1 MVSAPLTWT
10 NGAYA
15 QVFVCPVLLWVT
27 GAISGLD
34 GRTSFLLGNTVNQ
47 ISEFSLIL
55 ANQAVALG
63 IFSPEMYLTIVVAAL
78 ICFVFSSLGHLLAD
92 RLYDGVLKHLLG
104 ILDRRSSMPAPG
116 VGEFVMH
123 AHVVLL
129 GFNAIALEIAE
140 YYRQTGVDV
149 IVIHLDPKLHG
160 DLQDLYR
167 LGRPKA
173 AAVEDE
179 GENVSPLSLT
189 AGCGTNIYSQYA
201 DPTKPDTWHHYHLT
215 AASIVVSCEFGTTES
230 DCVLARELS
239 QHKVPFLAVADRC
252 SGSTCL
258 SRQDVSDGLIR
269 HVLFLSP
276 PTCNHLVLRFPGQ
289 SSGALAPDDCR
300 PFARVLQWKREPG
313 GASSS
318 TCAPGL

>member
-1 MVSAPLTWT
+1 M
-10 NGAYA
+10 
-15 QVFVCPVLLWVT
+15 CPVLLWVT

-34 GRTSFLLGNTVNQ
+34 GRSSFLLGNTVNQ

-78 ICFVFSSLGHLLAD
+78 ICFVLSSLGHLLAD
-92 RLYDGVLKHLLG
+92 RLYDAVFKHLLA
-104 ILDRRSSMPAPG
+104 ILDRRSSMPAPF

-129 GFNAIALEIAE
+129 GFNAIALDIAE

-160 DLQDLYR
+160 HLQDVYR
-167 LGRPKA
+167 LRRPKA
-173 AAVEDE
+173 PAVEDA
-179 GENVSPLSLT
+179 GANAAPRPLT

-215 AASIVVSCEFGTTES
+215 AASIVVSCELGTTES

-239 QHKVPFLAVADRC
+239 KHKVPFLAAADRC
-252 SGSTCL
+252 SSRSCL
-258 SRQDVSDGLIR
+258 MRQ
-269 HVLFLSP
+269 VLLLSP
-276 PTCNHLVLRFPGQ
+276 ATTSYCVYRALRHAPHLPPV
-289 SSGALAPDDCR
+289 C
-300 PFARVLQWKREPG
+300 ARKRAVEHACFQWKRAQG
-313 GASSS
+313 GAHVELEV
-318 TCAPGL
+318 AFAR